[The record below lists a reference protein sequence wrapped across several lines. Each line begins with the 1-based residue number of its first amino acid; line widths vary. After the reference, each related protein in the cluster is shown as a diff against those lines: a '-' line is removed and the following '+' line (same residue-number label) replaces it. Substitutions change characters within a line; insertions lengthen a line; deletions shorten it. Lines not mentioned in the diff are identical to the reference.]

1 MVPTGTGELLW
12 IYFLSA
18 TNVDN
23 QSLMNIMIVLSD
35 QSVPNVIWKSLRVE
49 SMIAMSR
56 EHDVY
61 RDACDQTENRMKDII
76 EKRKKLKENEMKR
89 IGNKP
94 ACEVTFVEKE
104 WYNEMRRDGSM
115 STRMY

>member
-1 MVPTGTGELLW
+1 MT
-12 IYFLSA
+12 INM
-18 TNVDN
+18 NVVFPQEKFVGN
-23 QSLMNIMIVLSD
+23 AGL
-35 QSVPNVIWKSLRVE
+35 KSLRQE
-49 SMIAMSR
+49 SVIVSR

-104 WYNEMRRDGSM
+104 WYQSMEREGSM